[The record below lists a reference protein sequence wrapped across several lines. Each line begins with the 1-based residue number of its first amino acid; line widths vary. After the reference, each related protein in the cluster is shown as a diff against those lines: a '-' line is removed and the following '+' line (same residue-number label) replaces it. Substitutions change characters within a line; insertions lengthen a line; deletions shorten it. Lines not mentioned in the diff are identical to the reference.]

1 MLLLHSLLVS
11 FLIYTSILANSL
23 QQTTPQDSE
32 APSSVPRHRN
42 LPRSLGAIQLRHELH
57 LLCSKPVYSHRLLCI
72 IPRPLDHAAASC
84 VLDRRLV
91 YKAAHLWELP
101 ATAAHA
107 LPPQYTHEGSA
118 QSNDSGSCTIY
129 SHNLSHMLRCFVCVF
144 LQTEVDFRA
153 SCFCHKRQ
161 IEEAYMCSVCLSVFC
176 EPLDRCSTCDTPTRS
191 SYKRNRAA
199 AQLDGASNGNAI
211 SSSTS

>member
-1 MLLLHSLLVS
+1 MLLLHFLLVTI
-11 FLIYTSILANSL
+11 LIYTSILANSL

-84 VLDRRLV
+84 VLDRRRV
-91 YKAAHLWELP
+91 YKAAHLWELL

-107 LPPQYTHEGSA
+107 LSPQYTHERSA

-129 SHNLSHMLRCFVCVF
+129 SHNLSHMLRCVCRRKSTSERPASAISGRSKRRICAVCVCPCSASRW
-144 LQTEVDFRA
+144 TGAPRA
-153 SCFCHKRQ
+153 TRQ
-161 IEEAYMCSVCLSVFC
+161 LEAVTKEIEQ
-176 EPLDRCSTCDTPTRS
+176 RH
-191 SYKRNRAA
+191 N
-199 AQLDGASNGNAI
+199 
-211 SSSTS
+211 